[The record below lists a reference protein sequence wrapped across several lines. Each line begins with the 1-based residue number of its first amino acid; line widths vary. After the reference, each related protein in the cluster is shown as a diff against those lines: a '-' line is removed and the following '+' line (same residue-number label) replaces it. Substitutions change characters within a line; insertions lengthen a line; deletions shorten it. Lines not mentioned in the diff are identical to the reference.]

1 MARTTDTLRLG
12 DGAQSLISGAPGL
25 VTVFSPDGSIAPV
38 VLLVRDQIVLG
49 REPPP
54 GGITLPFGS
63 VSRSHA
69 KLTRDADGFRVED
82 LGGRNGTYVN
92 GTKITSTRLDDG
104 DELRVG
110 AVMLKLVARGAERYL
125 PSSDTAVPASV
136 APLVGGPS
144 IAAVRNEI
152 LLVAPA
158 DLSVLVLGESG
169 TGKELVARALH
180 AASGRKGSFAAVNC
194 AAVPAGLLEAELFGA
209 KRGAFTGL
217 ERDRLGIIRSAAGGT
232 LFLDEIGDMPLE
244 AQAKLLRVLDTRQVT
259 PLGSHVPE
267 PVDVRVVCATH
278 RPVAALV
285 EEEKFRADLFARIA
299 AHTIELPPLRA
310 RKEDIPRLVERF
322 LAGSSVEPTPGFMLG
337 LLEHDWP
344 LNVRELETAIKRARV
359 LAGEGRT
366 LDEQHLPPLVRSAIR
381 EARRAPGPPAPAKVQ
396 GRSNAPPEQELRDVL
411 RRCAGNVAAA
421 ARVFG
426 KDRAQIH
433 RWLKVY
439 GLSLDDF
446 RV

>member
-152 LLVAPA
+152 LLVAPGGRIC
-158 DLSVLVLGESG
+158 DLSVAQEPDRHAEDVGAFGATSPPRARQPHHGITAQSLGDAGEIGRRLRIQLDLRRIDDAVGMEHARVAHERDETGDRREQPSAGAACDLARCERRHAPIGCRSRANATTPPAMLELALVRG
-169 TGKELVARALH
+169 ARA
-180 AASGRKGSFAAVNC
+180 S
-194 AAVPAGLLEAELFGA
+194 
-209 KRGAFTGL
+209 
-217 ERDRLGIIRSAAGGT
+217 
-232 LFLDEIGDMPLE
+232 
-244 AQAKLLRVLDTRQVT
+244 
-259 PLGSHVPE
+259 
-267 PVDVRVVCATH
+267 
-278 RPVAALV
+278 
-285 EEEKFRADLFARIA
+285 
-299 AHTIELPPLRA
+299 
-310 RKEDIPRLVERF
+310 
-322 LAGSSVEPTPGFMLG
+322 
-337 LLEHDWP
+337 
-344 LNVRELETAIKRARV
+344 
-359 LAGEGRT
+359 
-366 LDEQHLPPLVRSAIR
+366 
-381 EARRAPGPPAPAKVQ
+381 RRAHGSRDTCRTIAPT
-396 GRSNAPPEQELRDVL
+396 D
-411 RRCAGNVAAA
+411 
-421 ARVFG
+421 
-426 KDRAQIH
+426 
-433 RWLKVY
+433 
-439 GLSLDDF
+439 
-446 RV
+446 